1 MEDCIRLMFADCAG
15 LMRPQI
21 YSIFKRNGPYA
32 NDVVGILTF
41 KRWINSGCVVNSHS
55 CRLLLAGTEYCA
67 KDSFKSHFKHYPPV
81 NLGEM
86 NHLGLA
92 RPGPMCKSSILPVMG
107 SAKNSVP

>member
-41 KRWINSGCVVNSHS
+41 KGWINSGCIVNSHS

-67 KDSFKSHFKHYPPV
+67 KDSFKNHFKHYPPV

-86 NHLGLA
+86 NHWGLA
-92 RPGPMCKSSILPVMG
+92 RPGPMCKSSILLVMR